1 MSEATVIEALL
12 LRWNEGPN
20 GRTVTF
26 QLPDDTPQ
34 HPFRGLKAG
43 PTHGQRL
50 ALSIAL
56 IADDETQSPPADN
69 QPKEKGKSR
78 AQMAGILCADARFRR
93 FLAEDI
99 APCEGVAV
107 FDLDMAADAVR
118 HFCEVSSRS
127 ELDTND
133 QAQWRWD
140 TLVGHYK
147 AWLAV
152 AA

>member
-1 MSEATVIEALL
+1 MSEATVTEALL

-69 QPKEKGKSR
+69 QPKEKKRAQEAGRLCTDPRFMAFLGERYNTEWYAADGDPAEVVRRLCHVNSR
-78 AQMAGILCADARFRR
+78 AILDKSEAGAMEWDALRG
-93 FLAEDI
+93 EYI
-99 APCEGVAV
+99 
-107 FDLDMAADAVR
+107 
-118 HFCEVSSRS
+118 
-127 ELDTND
+127 
-133 QAQWRWD
+133 
-140 TLVGHYK
+140 
-147 AWLAV
+147 AWLQV